1 MALNLK
7 KLAQKAAKTQDLT
20 KEQAGGD
27 YAPPAKGVPGVRFVG
42 YIETGKVEGTFKGQ
56 TKVQDKAHLLFELHG
71 KRWPASEGGRPQML
85 TVKLNKSK
93 SSKSGYIK
101 LFKAMNY
108 EGNATTFVEL
118 LGGDYIANVFHYE
131 NEGKTFATFKDD
143 ATGIITVR
151 APFVENEDGEPQR
164 RKVPE
169 AMTDIKAFL
178 WDDPD
183 MDQWKSIFID
193 GEYDDGKSK
202 NRFQNAIKD
211 ALNFEGSPAE
221 ALLEGDPDTGDD
233 DDIEDAKAAAKAAK
247 AAKAKAAAAADTDD
261 DDATGTDEEV
271 ADDDEQEEV
280 EPTPPAKPK
289 TAAKAA
295 PKAAAKPAAKAKP
308 ATKKPPVD
316 EDDPMGDIPDGSD
329 DE

>member
-27 YAPPAKGVPGVRFVG
+27 YSPPAKGVPGVRFVG
-42 YIETGKVEGTFKGQ
+42 YIETGKVEGTFQGQ
-56 TKVQDKAHLLFELHG
+56 TRVQDKAHLLFELHG

-93 SSKSGYIK
+93 SGKSGYIK

-108 EGNATTFVEL
+108 EGNATTFVDL

-131 NEGKTFATFKDD
+131 NDGKTFATLKDD

-169 AMTDIKAFL
+169 AMTDIKVFL

-183 MDQWKSIFID
+183 MDQWNSIFID

-202 NRFQNAIKD
+202 NRFQNAIKS

-221 ALLEGDPDTGDD
+221 ALLEGAPDTGDD
-233 DDIEDAKAAAKAAK
+233 DDIEDAKAAAR
-247 AAKAKAAAAADTDD
+247 AAKAKKEAEADTDD
-261 DDATGTDEEV
+261 DDADTAGADEE
-271 ADDDEQEEV
+271 EEV
-280 EPTPPAKPK
+280 EDTPPPPKK
-289 TAAKAA
+289 TAAKAPA
-295 PKAAAKPAAKAKP
+295 KKAE
-308 ATKKPPVD
+308 PPVD
-316 EDDPMGDIPDGSD
+316 EDEDPMSGIPDGSD
-329 DE
+329 E